1 MQNEHVSRRNFIKT
15 VGVAGVGSVV
25 AARQVLGQAPD
36 APAAPATL
44 PARAFGKTGVKVP
57 MLALGGIFDIVANQL
72 VLQRALDFG
81 VTYWDTA
88 NVYTNG
94 NSEKGIGMYFEKHPE
109 VRKKI
114 FLVSKAGTHNP
125 AHLDEMLEESL
136 RRMKTDYIDLY
147 FLHGIGG
154 GDALND
160 EVKAWAEKAK
170 RSNKIR
176 FFGFSSHGNM
186 ENSLQAAS
194 KLGWIDGIMLK
205 FDFRLMSTDAMR
217 AATEACA
224 KAGIGLTAMKTQGG
238 GPLRAETEADLKL
251 GGHFIK
257 RGFSDKQAKLK
268 AVWENPDVASI
279 CSQMSSIT
287 VLESNVAAAHDKT
300 KLTATDHAA
309 LRHYAVETHS
319 RFCAGCSHLCESAVE
334 GGAPIADVMRCLMY
348 HHSYGDPALALDTFA
363 RLPQLR
369 ADADYSGA
377 ERLCPHGLPIAR
389 LMREANEMLG

>member
-1 MQNEHVSRRNFIKT
+1 MKT
-15 VGVAGVGSVV
+15 VGVAGASS
-25 AARQVLGQAPD
+25 VLGARTVFAQAAAAAD
-36 APAAPATL
+36 SPAL

-57 MLALGGIFDIVANQL
+57 QLALGGIFDIAANQL

-88 NVYTNG
+88 NGYTNG

-125 AHLDEMLEESL
+125 ARLQEMLEESL

-154 GDALND
+154 GDALSD

-170 RSNKIR
+170 AANKIH
-176 FFGFSSHGNM
+176 FFGFSTHGNM
-186 ENSLQAAS
+186 ENSLQAAA
-194 KLGWIDGIMLK
+194 KLGWIDGIMLRY
-205 FDFRLMSTDAMR
+205 DFRLMSTDAMR

-238 GPLRAETEADLKL
+238 GPLRAETEDDLKL
-251 GGHFIK
+251 GGHFIT
-257 RGFSDKQAKLK
+257 RGFTDKQAKLK
-268 AVWENPDVASI
+268 AVWENSQIASI

-300 KLTATDHAA
+300 KLTAADHAA
-309 LRHYAVETHS
+309 LRHYASQTHS
-319 RFCAGCSHLCESAVE
+319 RFCAGCTRLCESAVP
-334 GGAPIADVMRCLMY
+334 GGAPIGDVMRGLMY
-348 HHSYGDPALALDTFA
+348 DRFYRNRDLAQDTLAGLPPVNAALD
-363 RLPQLR
+363 
-369 ADADYSGA
+369 YSAA
-377 ERLCPHGLPIAR
+377 ERVCPQQLPIAR
-389 LMREANEMLG
+389 LMQEAREFLA